1 MRGDVLVVVAYN
13 SIVASLLINAGLA
26 KLTSPNALLRAL
38 QELFPA
44 ASITK
49 AWAVRPFAVVEL
61 TAGLG
66 LIALATVRAASLI
79 AATLGVCFALL
90 GAGGWLARSKVPC
103 GCIGGYSDKPLGVT
117 NVVVGLFLAFVL
129 PLNTLIRLGPTQ
141 ISDYSQWALVVTSV
155 SCLLIC
161 AWMNRRLS
169 WSLLRPAGA
178 PASADGA
185 SR

>member
-1 MRGDVLVVVAYN
+1 MLVVVAYN
-13 SIVASLLINAGLA
+13 CIVASLLINAGLV
-26 KLTSPNALLRAL
+26 KLTSPDALLRAL

-44 ASITK
+44 ASTIK
-49 AWAVRPFAVVEL
+49 AWVVRPVAAVEL

-66 LIALATVRAASLI
+66 LIALATVRAAGVI
-79 AATLGVCFALL
+79 AAILGVCFALL
-90 GAGGWLARSKVPC
+90 GVGGWLARSKVPC

-129 PLNTLIRLGPTQ
+129 PLNSFITLGPTQ
-141 ISDYSQWALVVTSV
+141 ISDYSPWALVGTSV
-155 SCLLIC
+155 GSLLIC

-178 PASADGA
+178 PASEDGA